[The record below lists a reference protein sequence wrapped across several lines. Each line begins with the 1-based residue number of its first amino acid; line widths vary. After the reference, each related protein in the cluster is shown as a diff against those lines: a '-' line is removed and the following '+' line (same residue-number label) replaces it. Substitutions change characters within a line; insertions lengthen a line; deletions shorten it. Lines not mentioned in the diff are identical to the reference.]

1 MNKYLKVLL
10 GTTCLTGLS
19 VGGAIAAPTLFG
31 DFSNSFNAADNVT
44 GMTSLTGSL
53 GVVNTPDATASVPPD
68 LADYF
73 RLTLALGK
81 SLSLRL
87 SAIGNVPDAVSA
99 DTANFP
105 DAGASDP
112 KASGSEPPDPTA
124 SGSESSPDPTASGS
138 ESSPDPAASS
148 GSLPSPDPTAS
159 DSVASGSAPADALD
173 GTPDPVFASFSFDL
187 FDSLFDPAAF
197 IQNFDADGA
206 MLIDVTGPSDG
217 TLVIGLSNYTG
228 GGGLTY
234 TLEVS
239 GDETSVPAPG
249 GLGPI
254 AAGAAMAGGLS
265 FLRRRRRKRAG

>member
-1 MNKYLKVLL
+1 MGGILNKYLKVLL

-19 VGGAIAAPTLFG
+19 IGGAVAAPTLFG
-31 DFSNSFNAADNVT
+31 DFSNSFNTADDVT

-73 RLTLALGK
+73 RLTLAPGK

-87 SAIGNVPDAVSA
+87 SAIGNVPDAVSV

-138 ESSPDPAASS
+138 DPA
-148 GSLPSPDPTAS
+148 
-159 DSVASGSAPADALD
+159 ASGSAPAVASD

-187 FDSLFDPAAF
+187 FDSLFDPVSF
-197 IQNFDADGA
+197 VQNFDADGS
-206 MLIDVTGPSDG
+206 MLIDVTGPGDG

-239 GDETSVPAPG
+239 GDETAVPAPG

-254 AAGAAMAGGLS
+254 AAGAAMAGGLG